1 MSDVSTKTCTKCGE
15 VKSLDEFYVKDKRT
29 GRRFS
34 WCKACHLALTAARY
48 VPAPPRV
55 RVLPTEKACTGCGRV
70 LPIAQFH
77 YLNGRSQTYRARCK
91 ACRVAEK
98 VAYRAANGAQIKAT
112 DAAYREANRAELAE
126 RQRAWREAHPES
138 YGAIHSKWKTENKDL
153 VNASTH
159 KRRNTIKGAGH
170 HWTAAEWQALK
181 ARYGHTCL
189 LCGRKEPDIDLTVDH
204 VVPVSR
210 GGGNTI
216 DNIQPLCKG
225 CNSRKHVNVLDLRT
239 LYESEEGGS

>member
-1 MSDVSTKTCTKCGE
+1 MSDVSTKTCTKCGAAKPTSE
-15 VKSLDEFYVKDKRT
+15 YYVKIKAT
-29 GRRFS
+29 GRLFS

-48 VPAPPRV
+48 VPAPPRE
-55 RVLPTEKACTGCGRV
+55 RVVPTERICTVCKRT
-70 LPIAQFH
+70 LPLASFH
-77 YLNGRSQTYRARCK
+77 VKNAATGEWRSQCK
-91 ACRVAEK
+91 ECRNAIKAE
-98 VAYRAANGAQIKAT
+98 YRAANGAQIKAT
-112 DAAYREANRAELAE
+112 DATYREANRAELAE

-138 YGAIHSKWKTENKDL
+138 YGAIHSKWKAENKDL

-181 ARYGHTCL
+181 ARYGFTCL
-189 LCGRKEPDIDLTVDH
+189 LCGRKEPDIALTVDH

>member
-15 VKSLDEFYVKDKRT
+15 VKPTSEYYTKDKRT
-29 GRRFS
+29 GRLFS
-34 WCKACHLALTAARY
+34 WCKACHLTMSAARY
-48 VPAPPRV
+48 VPAPPRPK
-55 RVLPTEKACTGCGRV
+55 PTERTCVVCKRT
-70 LPIAQFH
+70 LPIESFH
-77 YLNGRSQTYRARCK
+77 VQNAILGTRRYQCRGCRNVEKAAYNDAHREARKVKARAYYAADPAAAKERIRRS
-91 ACRVAEK
+91 V
-98 VAYRAANGAQIKAT
+98 AAN
-112 DAAYREANRAELAE
+112 
-126 RQRAWREAHPES
+126 PEK
-138 YGAIHSKWKTENKDL
+138 YKAIHRDWKAENKDA

-159 KRRNTIKGAGH
+159 KRRNTINGAGH

-181 ARYGHTCL
+181 ERFGFTCL
-189 LCGRKEPDIDLTVDH
+189 MCGRKEPDITLTVDH